1 MFSGLI
7 HTEQADGWNSNA
19 MNLALLVASFSDSGV
34 VAAPHGR
41 IVNETGFPLPE
52 RREEV
57 SSAPDSGLNYCA
69 EYGLAVQFSTVAALP
84 FGDGTAL
91 AVKPDCGRVSWVT
104 IMDGAIREEHAVWA
118 VNAERAAQ
126 FRVTVRGLFGR
137 ETGKPEPALFRFEH
151 RDFRVGGPGTGRWIC
166 IRNRHFNL

>member
-7 HTEQADGWNSNA
+7 HTGQDDGWNSNA

-34 VAAPHGR
+34 FAAPPG
-41 IVNETGFPLPE
+41 TGLPLPE

-69 EYGLAVQFSTVAALP
+69 EYGAAVQFSTVAALP

-104 IMDGAIREEHAVWA
+104 IMGGAIREEHAVWA

-137 ETGKPEPALFRFEH
+137 ETGETEPALFRFEH
-151 RDFRVGGPGTGRWIC
+151 RDFRVGGPGTGRRIC